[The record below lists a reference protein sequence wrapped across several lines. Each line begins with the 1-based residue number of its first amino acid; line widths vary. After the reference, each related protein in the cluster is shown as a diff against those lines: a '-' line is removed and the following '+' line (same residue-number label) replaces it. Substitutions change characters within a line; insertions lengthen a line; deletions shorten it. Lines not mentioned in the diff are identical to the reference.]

1 MVMMEAFLAGDG
13 FIEFPGEGAPFLCL
27 SFDVGLFPKSCGN

>member
-13 FIEFPGEGAPFLCL
+13 FIEFVDEGAGLLRL
-27 SFDVGLFPKSCGN
+27 SFEVSPFPMN